1 MLKIIFLH
9 TFMQDMVIFFG
20 LFSIETGDLIEGNM
34 PRRAI
39 RLIQDWTELH
49 RVELLDNWF
58 QSQKDNP
65 EFHKIAPLE

>member
-1 MLKIIFLH
+1 
-9 TFMQDMVIFFG
+9 
-20 LFSIETGDLIEGNM
+20 
-34 PRRAI
+34 
-39 RLIQDWTELH
+39 LH

>member
-39 RLIQDWTELH
+39 RLIQD
-49 RVELLDNWF
+49 
-58 QSQKDNP
+58 
-65 EFHKIAPLE
+65 